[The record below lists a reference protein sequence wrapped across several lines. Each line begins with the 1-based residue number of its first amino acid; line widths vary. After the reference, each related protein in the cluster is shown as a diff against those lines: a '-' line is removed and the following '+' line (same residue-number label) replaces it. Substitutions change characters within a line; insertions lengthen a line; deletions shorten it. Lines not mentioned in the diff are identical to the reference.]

1 MEKAVAGFGCG
12 LAWLGLMT
20 GFVIGSNW
28 LWLAAI
34 GIALSGLGLMFWE
47 D

>member
-20 GFVIGSNW
+20 GFVIGSSW
-28 LWLAAI
+28 LWIAAI
-34 GIALSGLGLMFWE
+34 GIALCVLGLMFCE

>member
-1 MEKAVAGFGCG
+1 MEKAVARFGCG
-12 LAWLGLMT
+12 LAGLGLMA
-20 GFVIGSNW
+20 GFVIGNGW

-34 GIALSGLGLMFWE
+34 GIALCALGLMFYE